1 MKTYERENLIEKLLA
16 LVFNKDK
23 IEFLNKIQKK
33 NKKELYQ
40 YLEDELF
47 SANELKEL
55 ISSINYSK
63 DDIINIIYNLIKLYL
78 SNEGLVFNK
87 TKNLFDLA
95 SKHNFNWP
103 NNKACLNKIEEEV
116 IELKKAVK
124 KNDVYNVREEL
135 GDIIFSLVSFAT
147 LSKIEIIECLDFANN
162 KFENR
167 FKKLIKLAKDEKI
180 DLTTASTETK
190 EYLWQKVKK
199 QEDSS

>member
-1 MKTYERENLIEKLLA
+1 
-16 LVFNKDK
+16 
-23 IEFLNKIQKK
+23 
-33 NKKELYQ
+33 
-40 YLEDELF
+40 
-47 SANELKEL
+47 
-55 ISSINYSK
+55 
-63 DDIINIIYNLIKLYL
+63 
-78 SNEGLVFNK
+78 
-87 TKNLFDLA
+87 
-95 SKHNFNWP
+95 
-103 NNKACLNKIEEEV
+103 
-116 IELKKAVK
+116 
-124 KNDVYNVREEL
+124 YNVREEL